1 MLYSDLTSRSSGT
14 RQTSEMER
22 DAISEIGIDDKGR
35 LYVAP
40 ETKTFPY
47 IYREAMEVHWNETR
61 RYLFAPPPPR
71 AQLAMPIW
79 WFQRILAAARE
90 QACELY
96 FSSETKWHN
105 VPVELKDEIVT
116 FLESTNV

>member
-1 MLYSDLTSRSSGT
+1 
-14 RQTSEMER
+14 MER

-47 IYREAMEVHWNETR
+47 IYREAMEIHWDATG

-71 AQLAMPIW
+71 AQLATPIW

-90 QACELY
+90 QSCELR

-105 VPVELKDEIVT
+105 IPDELKDEIVT
-116 FLESTNV
+116 FLESANV